1 MKNIFMGES
10 IITVEV
16 KLFKREGLLNVMR
29 NKGII
34 AKNIKNIDAVT
45 IRVDIYYKDYGKLKG
60 IVKKLGGKIKIFS
73 KGKQLSMFIAIK
85 NSICLFG
92 GIFIFGL
99 GLYLMSSFIW
109 RVEIESKNYLPPY
122 EIRTYLFSQ
131 DIKPGTLKRKINVY
145 DLEKK
150 LENNIDEIM
159 WINIRIEGATLK
171 VRFEEKKAT
180 LGETNAENKVGSN
193 KIANMDGTV
202 KRVYTSSGTAVVKE
216 GDIVKKGDVLIKGE
230 QVIKDQQI
238 DGADVRK
245 PVEPEGKIIA
255 DTFYEKIVE
264 LKVSGTEEVRTGEF
278 EEEMY
283 INLFGKKIYL
293 KKANKDFTSYDK
305 IEKTGNFINRNI
317 YYEKEQKEIVKS
329 EQDIINEAVEKLKKA
344 TEKEISRQAIIVD
357 TIIEKEELTDGNINL
372 KVLFVVEQDIVSF

>member
-1 MKNIFMGES
+1 MKSIFKGES
-10 IITVEV
+10 LITVEV

-34 AKNIKNIDAVT
+34 TRNIKNIDAVT
-45 IRVDIYYKDYGKLKG
+45 IRFDIYYKDYGTLKRL
-60 IVKKLGGKIKIFS
+60 IKKLSGKIKIVS
-73 KGKQLSMFIAIK
+73 KGKQLSMLIAMK

-92 GIFIFGL
+92 GIFIFVL
-99 GLYLMSSFIW
+99 GLYLMSNFVW

-122 EIRTYLFSQ
+122 EIRTYLHSQ
-131 DIKPGTLKRKINVY
+131 GIKAGTPKRKVDVY

-150 LENNIDEIM
+150 IENNIDEIM

-171 VRFEEKKAT
+171 VKFEEKKAT
-180 LGETNAENKVGSN
+180 LGETNDENKIGSN
-193 KIANMDGTV
+193 KVASMDGTV

-216 GDIVKKGDVLIKGE
+216 GDIVKKGEVLIKGE
-230 QVIKDQQI
+230 QIIKDQI
-238 DGADVRK
+238 LDGADVRK
-245 PVEPEGKIIA
+245 PVEPEGKIVA

-264 LKVSGTEEVRTGEF
+264 LKVRGTEEFRTGEID
-278 EEEMY
+278 EEIY

-305 IEKTGNFINRNI
+305 IEKTGNFINRNV
-317 YYEKEQKEIVKS
+317 YYEKEQKEIVKT
-329 EQDIINEAVEKLKKA
+329 EQEIVDEAIKKLKIA
-344 TEKEISRQAIIVD
+344 TEKGISRQAIIVD
-357 TIIEKEELTDGNINL
+357 TIVETEELSDESINL